1 MEVQESG
8 PVYCCYCLGDVCSTR
23 SLAAG
28 RCRHAFCGK
37 CIAALEDCEVVT
49 CPYDLSAM
57 LVGQIRPNL
66 QLMRMTYQL
75 DRLTEEC
82 DSGAIRKCCL
92 EMRECVN
99 IQGVPCKFAVTDQC
113 LLSNSCPYSHS
124 PTLIR
129 RARDIVQ
136 EMEARESKPDED
148 RDIAEK
154 PSPQQAIPQSC
165 WPVRCAQFLLETVL
179 LTCLLVAMQ
188 ATLCG
193 LVVCWVLI
201 EAILRVLKAHGG
213 ILMGCVKFPLLIW
226 SWSLLHSVLLLRSL
240 LLKLSKAMNSPPP
253 RLPTR
258 LRSLL
263 TPVISTHLT

>member
-1 MEVQESG
+1 MESS
-8 PVYCCYCLGDVCSTR
+8 PVYCCYCLGDVCSAR

-99 IQGVPCKFAVTDQC
+99 IQGVPCKLAVTDQC
-113 LLSNSCPYSHS
+113 LLSNICPYSHS

-154 PSPQQAIPQSC
+154 QSPQQAIPQSC
-165 WPVRCAQFLLETVL
+165 WPIRCAQFLLETVL

-201 EAILRVLKAHGG
+201 EAVLRVLKAHGG

-258 LRSLL
+258 LHSLL